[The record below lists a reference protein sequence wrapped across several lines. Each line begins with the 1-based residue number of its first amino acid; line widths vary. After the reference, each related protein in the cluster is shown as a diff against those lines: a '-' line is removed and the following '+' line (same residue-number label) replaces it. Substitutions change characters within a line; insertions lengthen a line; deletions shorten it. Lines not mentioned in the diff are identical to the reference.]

1 MILEGNMKYWLIV
14 IMLMPGVL
22 FADAGFYQNTGASET
37 NNIVIDQGSG
47 NEAKRLD
54 TEVEGVDY
62 GSMSSSSTFTLKG
75 GDGRVWK
82 DNSSDVTGVSL
93 YYRVYKSGASPPSF
107 TEVSFG
113 WQSNDGNNQYWA
125 TTGSSIDLLTSVNS
139 AGTWKVEFY
148 MSAPTNAVNCSNP
161 IYWNNSS
168 SNYTLTFTA
177 DSSLP
182 VELSAFSAHSSSK
195 GVKLIWT
202 TDSEIENQGFSILR
216 KSQDKDWG
224 ELATFTKS
232 PELVGQGSTTEATEY
247 YFIDTQVKEGESY
260 SYQLV
265 DIDYQGK
272 LTYHKDHIQSITFV
286 RPAKDGKSGALK
298 VTKLYPNPF
307 NPTVTLTYDLEE
319 MSDLQVSIYNLAGE
333 QVWKHAKGNHPAG
346 QDYTLAWNG
355 IDMTNTPL
363 PSGIYLVN
371 IQAGTQIKSE
381 KVTLLR

>member
-1 MILEGNMKYWLIV
+1 MKHIFTLLALVPAILFG
-14 IMLMPGVL
+14 G
-22 FADAGFYQNTGASET
+22 AGFYQNTGASET

-47 NEAKRLD
+47 NVTKRLD

-75 GDGRVWK
+75 GDARVWK
-82 DNSSDVTGVSL
+82 DNGSDITGVSL
-93 YYRVYKSGASPPSF
+93 YYRVYKSGETAPSF
-107 TEVSFG
+107 TEVSFS
-113 WQSNDGNNQYWA
+113 WQSNDGNNQHWA
-125 TTGSSIDLLTSVNS
+125 TTGSSINLLSGVNS

-148 MSAPTNAVNCSNP
+148 MSAPTNGVDCSNP

-182 VELSAFSAHSSSK
+182 VELSAFSAYSSSK
-195 GVKLIWT
+195 GVKLVWT

-224 ELATFTKS
+224 ELVSFAKDPS
-232 PELVGQGSTTEATEY
+232 LQGQGSTTEATDY
-247 YFIDTQVKEGESY
+247 YYIDTQVKEGRSY

-272 LTYHKDHIQSITFV
+272 MTYHKDDIRTITYMN
-286 RPAKDGKSGALK
+286 PGKETKPGALK

-307 NPTVTLTYDLEE
+307 NPTVTLTYDLAEAN
-319 MSDLQVSIYNLAGE
+319 DLNVSIYNLAGE
-333 QVWKHAKGNHPAG
+333 QVWSYSKGNHPEG
-346 QDYTLAWNG
+346 QDYTLSWNG
-355 IDMTNTPL
+355 NNMMNLPV
-363 PSGIYLVN
+363 PSGIYLVS
-371 IQAGTQIKSE
+371 IQAGTQVNSK